1 MSPTPDSASANLQPT
16 FADLQRQLAEAC
28 AERDEAQRRLVERTA
43 ERDESEAQKA
53 AMAEVLQVINSSPGD
68 LAPVFDAMLEKAMR
82 LCGAEFGEF
91 FITEGEQLRAVAVR
105 GVPAAFAEFRHRNPA
120 PPTPGSITARILAG
134 EPVIHVADVKD
145 DDLYRRGDPD
155 RRALVELGGART
167 FVSVTL
173 IKDRAPLGS
182 INIYRQEVRPFTDKQ
197 IALLQNFAAQAVIAM
212 KNARLMTEA
221 REALDQQTAT
231 AEVLQVINSS
241 PGELTPVFD
250 AILEKAHTLCDA
262 ADGLLLTFDGD
273 QFRIAAAHGGPS
285 FVEAAQQQQLSPAR
299 APEGGLLARLV
310 DGGRLVHLA
319 DARTEDSVY
328 TAPPPM
334 QRFLDATGIRT
345 LVMVP
350 LRRDDALLGVITAHR
365 REIHPFTDKQIA
377 LLQNFAAQAVIAM
390 ENARLLDELH
400 QRTDQVAE
408 LNRGLEA
415 RVAEQVEELG
425 RIGRLKRFLA
435 RSWRS

>member
-1 MSPTPDSASANLQPT
+1 MSATPESTLANPEQLI
-16 FADLQRQLAEAC
+16 ADLQRQLAER
-28 AERDEAQRRLVERTA
+28 ETE
-43 ERDESEAQKA
+43 
-53 AMAEVLQVINSSPGD
+53 
-68 LAPVFDAMLEKAMR
+68 LA
-82 LCGAEFGEF
+82 
-91 FITEGEQLRAVAVR
+91 
-105 GVPAAFAEFRHRNPA
+105 
-120 PPTPGSITARILAG
+120 
-134 EPVIHVADVKD
+134 
-145 DDLYRRGDPD
+145 
-155 RRALVELGGART
+155 
-167 FVSVTL
+167 
-173 IKDRAPLGS
+173 
-182 INIYRQEVRPFTDKQ
+182 
-197 IALLQNFAAQAVIAM
+197 
-212 KNARLMTEA
+212 EA
-221 REALDQQTAT
+221 REQQTAT

-241 PGELTPVFD
+241 PGNLAPVFD
-250 AILEKAHTLCDA
+250 AILGKAHTLCDA

-285 FVEAAQQQQLSPAR
+285 FIEAAQQQQLSPAR

-310 DGGRLVHLA
+310 DGGRLVHVA
-319 DARTEDSVY
+319 DARAEDSVY

-334 QRFLDATGIRT
+334 QRFVDATGIRT

-415 RVAEQVEELG
+415 RVAERVEELG
-425 RIGRLKRFLA
+425 PIGRLKRFLA